1 MICGNCQLS
10 ELYTDTCH
18 NTVILTK
25 SLGLWEKL
33 SSLWAALL
41 PFPAQSES
49 CKMDTVNQGGH
60 RNQ

>member
-25 SLGLWEKL
+25 SLGLREKL
-33 SSLWAALL
+33 SALWAVFL

-49 CKMDTVNQGGH
+49 REMNAVNQGGH